1 MSRFDYDNDMNNILH
16 IVRTPYPWYH
26 MSMFSFM
33 YMFNLL
39 KMFYLRM
46 TGDIGQTHLFKYL
59 KCAFNFIDIVIVCLK
74 CFYGRN

>member
-16 IVRTPYPWYH
+16 IVRTPYSWYH

-46 TGDIGQTHLFKYL
+46 TGDIGQTLLFKYL
-59 KCAFNFIDIVIVCLK
+59 NCAFKFIGIVIVCLK
-74 CFYGRN
+74 CFYG